1 MTKEVIKRTGKKEGT
16 ITQPPETGSTDVL
29 VIDLDRDFSLGENSL
44 SHKIVRQFFWN
55 EISKREKGE
64 GENYPIVVISCIAPK
79 KKSMPAQILCL
90 STEGLGRWTPPV
102 RAGQTL

>member
-55 EISKREKGE
+55 EISKREKGR
-64 GENYPIVVISCIAPK
+64 G
-79 KKSMPAQILCL
+79 
-90 STEGLGRWTPPV
+90 
-102 RAGQTL
+102 